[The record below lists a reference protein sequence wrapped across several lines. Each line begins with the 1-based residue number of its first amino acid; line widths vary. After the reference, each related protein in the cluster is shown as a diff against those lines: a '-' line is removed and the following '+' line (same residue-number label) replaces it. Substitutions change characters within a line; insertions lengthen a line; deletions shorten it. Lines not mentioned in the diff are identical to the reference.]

1 MKILKV
7 NDKSEKII
15 QEFIQETIQIN
26 DIDLDVVKNASYLK
40 KDEDIIGVLSF
51 EKFSKIGLI
60 RYFIFKETVPMGI
73 VFALL
78 ESVKETAIKEG
89 LNILSTIVK
98 KESIISLFKELGFQ
112 EASSDDVYIDE
123 TNILDSEYKDS
134 KVLNYVL

>member
-1 MKILKV
+1 
-7 NDKSEKII
+7 
-15 QEFIQETIQIN
+15 
-26 DIDLDVVKNASYLK
+26 
-40 KDEDIIGVLSF
+40 
-51 EKFSKIGLI
+51 
-60 RYFIFKETVPMGI
+60 MGI

-112 EASSDDVYIDE
+112 EVSSDDVYIDE

>member
-7 NDKSEKII
+7 NDESEKII

-51 EKFSKIGLI
+51 EKFSQIGLI

-112 EASSDDVYIDE
+112 EVSSDDVYIDE
-123 TNILDSEYKDS
+123 INILDSEYKDS